1 MIGKEG
7 HVAYQAVPEACAR
20 VGVNDELV
28 ERARQGHE
36 DLEVVRLNDHRS
48 LRIIYSLL
56 PDESVIQLGL
66 THFQHEIWLRR
77 FAGKYWMVA
86 VLALVLSVCA
96 GSLMAA
102 RALQPI
108 REVTRTASAISG
120 RSLGQRVPV
129 SGRGDEV
136 DRLADAFN
144 GMLERIDTLIDGLRS
159 VTDSL
164 AHDLRTPITGMRGI
178 AEVTLRLHR
187 EPSEYR
193 RVLHQIMEQLDRL
206 LALSNSILDVA
217 EAESGALALRIEEVH
232 LDRLAD
238 DMVQTFGAVAA
249 DKGIHLDATISA
261 GLSIKGDRGRLCQV
275 MANLL
280 DNALKYTQ
288 SGSRISLTV
297 KPHPDLRG
305 IEIKVADTGIGIT
318 EKDLPHIFERYY
330 RADKSRFGPG
340 AGLGLTL
347 VQGIVKAHGGSVT
360 VESAPEE
367 GSVFHV
373 FLPYDSL

>member
-1 MIGKEG
+1 
-7 HVAYQAVPEACAR
+7 
-20 VGVNDELV
+20 
-28 ERARQGHE
+28 
-36 DLEVVRLNDHRS
+36 
-48 LRIIYSLL
+48 
-56 PDESVIQLGL
+56 
-66 THFQHEIWLRR
+66 
-77 FAGKYWMVA
+77 
-86 VLALVLSVCA
+86 
-96 GSLMAA
+96 
-102 RALQPI
+102 
-108 REVTRTASAISG
+108 
-120 RSLGQRVPV
+120 
-129 SGRGDEV
+129 
-136 DRLADAFN
+136 
-144 GMLERIDTLIDGLRS
+144 
-159 VTDSL
+159 
-164 AHDLRTPITGMRGI
+164 
-178 AEVTLRLHR
+178 
-187 EPSEYR
+187 
-193 RVLHQIMEQLDRL
+193 VLHQIMEQLDRL